1 MSDRLNK
8 SQNVTLR
15 GCFGKNSVS
24 KGDVSQPSF
33 EAHRKRC
40 APQDDGAI
48 ISRFVKSRHA
58 ASAVEFALVTPLFL
72 VMVFG
77 IVLFGSYLAA
87 IHGVQQLAAEAARV
101 SIAGL
106 SDAERGTL
114 ARNYVTANAAS
125 YPLITPARLAVSAAA
140 SPADANVFVVTVN
153 YDASQMFFY
162 SLPKFVPVPS
172 PAIVRSAAIPR
183 GGY

>member
-1 MSDRLNK
+1 M
-8 SQNVTLR
+8 QNRIPICFRSLVRCKR
-15 GCFGKNSVS
+15 G
-24 KGDVSQPSF
+24 
-33 EAHRKRC
+33 
-40 APQDDGAI
+40 
-48 ISRFVKSRHA
+48 

-72 VMVFG
+72 AMVFG
-77 IVLFGSYLAA
+77 IVLFGSYLAV

-106 SDAERGTL
+106 SDTERGNL

-125 YPLITPARLAVSAAA
+125 YPLIAPSKLGVVAAA
-140 SPADANVFVVTVN
+140 SAADANVFVVTVN

-172 PAIVRSAAIPR
+172 SAIVRSAAIPR